1 MNNLAGRNAGKVT
14 ELSAKYE
21 AWAARANV
29 TPWEQ
34 VVKAPRGG
42 AR

>member
-1 MNNLAGRNAGKVT
+1 MNNLAGRHAGTVA
-14 ELSAKYE
+14 ELDAKYE

-34 VVKAPRGG
+34 VVKAPRTG
-42 AR
+42 AH